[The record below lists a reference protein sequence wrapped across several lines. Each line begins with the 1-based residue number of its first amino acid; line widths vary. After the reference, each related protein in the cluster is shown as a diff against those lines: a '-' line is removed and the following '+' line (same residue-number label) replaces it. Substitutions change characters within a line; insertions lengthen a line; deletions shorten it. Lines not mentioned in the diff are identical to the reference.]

1 MMQAEQET
9 MNKQTCC
16 IVGGGVLGLTLA
28 LRLARQ
34 GREVTL
40 LEAAPNLG
48 GLADAWQ
55 VGDLEWDRHYHV
67 TLLSDLHLRGL
78 LDELGLSDALRWTTT
93 KTDFYTDKQ
102 FYPLTNSLD
111 YLRFPP
117 LGLIDKLRLAGTI
130 FYASRIED
138 GMALEKVPLVDW
150 LVRLS
155 GKRTY
160 EQIWLP
166 LLRAKLGENH
176 EKASAAFIW
185 AIIRRLYAAR
195 RSGLKTEMFGYVE
208 GGYARVFE
216 RFASVLAE
224 AGVKLETS
232 CPVTGVR
239 LLDANL
245 EVESARGRAIYDQV
259 ILTTAAPLA
268 AKICQDLEPAERDR
282 LNAVLYQGIIC
293 ASAVLKRPLNGC
305 YITYIADPDIPY
317 TAVIEMSALVDRAQ
331 FDGHSLVYLPHYV
344 ASDDPAFEQSDE
356 AIEARFTS
364 ALLGMY
370 PSLGRED
377 ILAFRVSRVRQ
388 VLAVATLDYSE
399 TLPPMATSVPGLH
412 VVNSAHIVNGTLNVD
427 ETIKLADA
435 AVPSLLA
442 FQPAGTAKKVS
453 SKKEKAA

>member
-1 MMQAEQET
+1 MQAEQET

-78 LDELGLSDALRWTTT
+78 LDELGLSDVLRWTTT

-166 LLRAKLGENH
+166 LLRAKLG
-176 EKASAAFIW
+176 
-185 AIIRRLYAAR
+185 
-195 RSGLKTEMFGYVE
+195 
-208 GGYARVFE
+208 
-216 RFASVLAE
+216 
-224 AGVKLETS
+224 
-232 CPVTGVR
+232 
-239 LLDANL
+239 
-245 EVESARGRAIYDQV
+245 GR
-259 ILTTAAPLA
+259 
-268 AKICQDLEPAERDR
+268 
-282 LNAVLYQGIIC
+282 
-293 ASAVLKRPLNGC
+293 
-305 YITYIADPDIPY
+305 
-317 TAVIEMSALVDRAQ
+317 
-331 FDGHSLVYLPHYV
+331 
-344 ASDDPAFEQSDE
+344 
-356 AIEARFTS
+356 
-364 ALLGMY
+364 
-370 PSLGRED
+370 
-377 ILAFRVSRVRQ
+377 
-388 VLAVATLDYSE
+388 
-399 TLPPMATSVPGLH
+399 
-412 VVNSAHIVNGTLNVD
+412 
-427 ETIKLADA
+427 
-435 AVPSLLA
+435 
-442 FQPAGTAKKVS
+442 
-453 SKKEKAA
+453 